1 MNVEIEMI
9 LKSKDIIALIDALA
23 DQIIQDNKDHLS
35 ELVLIGI
42 VTAGYPIANRLSTAI
57 SNKTNVDV
65 KVGKLDVSLYRDDL
79 LIRSDYVTMKESDI
93 PFNITEKRL
102 ILVDDVL
109 FQGRTIRAALNA
121 LLDFGR
127 PSKIECAV
135 LLDRKYVQLP
145 IFAKYIGKVIDIDP
159 AKVVRVKLLE
169 IYGEEGVFVET
180 KVEEKS
186 TLG

>member
-1 MNVEIEMI
+1 M
-9 LKSKDIIALIDALA
+9 
-23 DQIIQDNKDHLS
+23 
-35 ELVLIGI
+35 
-42 VTAGYPIANRLSTAI
+42 
-57 SNKTNVDV
+57 
-65 KVGKLDVSLYRDDL
+65 
-79 LIRSDYVTMKESDI
+79 
-93 PFNITEKRL
+93 
-102 ILVDDVL
+102 DDVL

-135 LLDRKYVQLP
+135 LLDRQFVQLP
-145 IFAKYIGKVIDIDP
+145 IFAKYIGKVIDVESE
-159 AKVVRVKLLE
+159 KVVRVKLLE

>member
-1 MNVEIEMI
+1 MTTSVEMI
-9 LKSKDIIALIDALA
+9 LKSKDIESLINSLA
-23 DQIIQDNKDHLS
+23 DQIIQANKDCLND
-35 ELVLIGI
+35 LVLVGI
-42 VTAGYPIANRLSTAI
+42 VTAGHPIARLANVI
-57 SNKTNVDV
+57 ANKTNVDI

-135 LLDRKYVQLP
+135 LLDRQFVQLP
-145 IFAKYIGKVIDIDP
+145 IFAKYIGKVIDVESE
-159 AKVVRVKLLE
+159 KVVRVKLLKFMAKK
-169 IYGEEGVFVET
+169 VF
-180 KVEEKS
+180 
-186 TLG
+186 L